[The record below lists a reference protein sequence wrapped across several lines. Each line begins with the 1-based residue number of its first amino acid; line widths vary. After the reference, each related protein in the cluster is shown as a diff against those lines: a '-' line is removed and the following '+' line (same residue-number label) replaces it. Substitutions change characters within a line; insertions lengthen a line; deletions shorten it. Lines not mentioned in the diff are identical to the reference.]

1 MHRSY
6 GDRVKI
12 PNSRNSL
19 RIHRALSIP
28 NHEIRFEFSR
38 SGGPGGQH
46 VNKVSTR
53 VDCVFDVVNSP
64 SLSAEQRERILD
76 VLAGRIGRDGLLR
89 VSASGSRSQW
99 KNREE
104 AIEKFISLLQGALK
118 VRLPRV
124 PSRPTAGARERRH
137 AAKKIRSETK
147 RSRSFRGRIEE

>member
-1 MHRSY
+1 MN
-6 GDRVKI
+6 I
-12 PNSRNSL
+12 PNPPNTL
-19 RIHRALSIP
+19 TVHRALSIP

-53 VDCVFDVVNSP
+53 VDCVFDVANSP
-64 SLSAEQRERILD
+64 SLSAMQRERILSA
-76 VLAGRIGRDGLLR
+76 LAGRIGRDGLLR

-104 AIEKFISLLQGALK
+104 AVEKLISLLKGALK
-118 VRLPRV
+118 VRAPRL

-137 AAKKIRSETK
+137 AAKKIRSQRK
-147 RSRSFRGRIEE
+147 RSRSFRGKIEE